1 MSYTVWQGDRLI
13 GETDLANDRV
23 DPRYRSG
30 NFIPVPGTEELVPMT
45 DSSLQLRDADGKVV
59 PTEWVTVYDLDAEI
73 NDDEDDEADF
83 DETLDDEL
91 AASVDHDAAV
101 IREWMAARE
110 AEAFDDCD
118 DDDFCEEFSRY
129 QIQLLLAEGAAIPD

>member
-23 DPRYRSG
+23 DARYRSG

-45 DSSLQLRDADGKVV
+45 DSSLQLRDAGGKVV

-73 NDDEDDEADF
+73 VDDEDDF
-83 DETLDDEL
+83 DEPLDEEIET
-91 AASVDHDAAV
+91 SVDRDDAL

-118 DDDFCEEFSRY
+118 DDDFGEEFSRY
-129 QIQLLLAEGAAIPD
+129 QIQLMLAEGAAIPD